1 VSVALPP
8 VEERRGGFVD
18 DVSVVAWRGLLH
30 MRREPEALVD
40 VTLQPIMFVVLFA
53 YVFGGAIHIE
63 GGTYTEFLMG
73 GIFAQTLFFGMFGV
87 AMALASDRRNGAVD
101 RFRSLPMARGAV
113 LGGHAAAHMVRGL
126 IPIFLMSVCGLA
138 IGWSI
143 DSSPQDAAAGF
154 LLMIAFSF
162 AVIWV
167 GILLGSAMPTPESVQ
182 GVGFLVV
189 FPLTFVA
196 STFVPIE
203 TLPSALQTFAEWN
216 PVSTLAEALRRL
228 FGNPG
233 ADRTGDVPWSIEH
246 SVAYTVLWIIGL
258 VVVCAP
264 LAVYVYNRRT
274 RD

>member
-8 VEERRGGFVD
+8 IEQRRGGFLD

-53 YVFGGAIHIE
+53 YVFGGAIQIE
-63 GGTYTEFLMG
+63 GGTYVEFLMG

-126 IPIFLMSVCGLA
+126 IPIVLMSISGLL

-143 DSSPQDAAAGF
+143 DSSPAMAAAGF

-162 AVIWV
+162 AVIWL
-167 GILLGSAMPTPESVQ
+167 GILLGAAMPTPEAVQ

-196 STFVPIE
+196 STFVPVD
-203 TLPSALQTFAEWN
+203 TLPGVLQTIAEWN
-216 PVSTLAEALRRL
+216 PVTALAEALRYL

-233 ADRTGDVPWSIEH
+233 APRTGDVPWSLQH
-246 SVAYTVLWIIGL
+246 SVAYTVIWIVGL

-264 LAVYVYNRRT
+264 LAVYVYNKRT